1 MCSRGEDNPGL
12 AGATAAFGRKPGLKM
27 AIVKPEEIEI
37 PVVKPKEATALTAG
51 EKILKE
57 QGGID
62 WGGWELS

>member
-12 AGATAAFGRKPGLKM
+12 AGATAAFGRKPGL
-27 AIVKPEEIEI
+27 AIMKPQEIEV

-62 WGGWELS
+62 WGGWDLS